1 MKSRFLLP
9 YSFRFVG
16 MMALFIG
23 LLCIVIVQVYSYS
36 FVHDIRSLNDVAK
49 IVGQYSGA
57 FPAIF
62 IGLLFIGFSKEK
74 VEDEHIAQLRLESLQ
89 WAIIANYSVL
99 FYCFLIVS
107 GISMLSVIILNLLT
121 PIIFFIV
128 HFRWKIWQLNR
139 VSKEEDKLA

>member
-16 MMALFIG
+16 MMALLIG
-23 LLCIVIVQVYSYS
+23 LICIVIVQVYSP
-36 FVHDIRSLNDVAK
+36 VQDIRGLNDVAK
-49 IVGQYSGA
+49 IVGQYSGG

-99 FYCFLIVS
+99 FYCFLTVS

-121 PIIFFIV
+121 PIIFFIIQ
-128 HFRWKIWQLNR
+128 FRWKIWQLNKL
-139 VSKEEDKLA
+139 SKEEDKLA